1 MKHHISQT
9 INTPPKAIIKKDRY
23 LHTLHYIIRRC
34 DPVSHESA
42 GGHGESTWHTDR
54 LMPHQRTYNPL
65 ILPLSSPSPPPLS
78 LLITHSPYHRF
89 HHSFPRPHMSNNAP
103 THLIYPEIRAQ
114 KTSRACDSCV
124 CNTTADTDGNN
135 ERTAGETSLS
145 LLWLYCYV
153 CLCIWCYIYEFIT
166 LETVSMYSGE
176 IVVIFVLVLE

>member
-1 MKHHISQT
+1 
-9 INTPPKAIIKKDRY
+9 
-23 LHTLHYIIRRC
+23 
-34 DPVSHESA
+34 
-42 GGHGESTWHTDR
+42 
-54 LMPHQRTYNPL
+54 MPHQRTYNPL

-78 LLITHSPYHRF
+78 LLITRSPYHRS
-89 HHSFPRPHMSNNAP
+89 HHSFPRPHVSNNAP

-166 LETVSMYSGE
+166 IETVSMYSGE
-176 IVVIFVLVLE
+176 IVVLFVQVLEWWYQRSAGETSLLLLLSSLPKFHSFNQKFICLCITYIYI